1 MEAGLSLP
9 LSEVCM
15 NPDGSPTTHAPR
27 SDQDVVEATGARSS
41 SGSAEAGATAGLSA
55 DLASLRITR
64 GVPAQQAHPHRFKLW
79 AAAAIV
85 TTCVGVATAARTLPQ
100 FRTIEVS
107 TTEVRSVSRSQE
119 AAEISAA
126 GYVVPQVTVTVGAKV
141 AGRIVVVRVNEG
153 DKVKAGDALFE
164 LDPTDQKSSLAVA
177 QERATAAHVHASAS
191 SARILV
197 ARANLAETQQQLERE
212 QRLEASGAVPTAT
225 VDDLRARA
233 RSLVAQVRAEE
244 QNAQASD
251 SDTKA
256 AQAEVRTLAT
266 SLGNFVV
273 VSPIDG
279 IAITK
284 SAQVGDVVGPQ
295 SSLVQ
300 LFDPASLLVEVD
312 VPEGRLSHI
321 QEGSP
326 CEVVLDSDPETHLR
340 GSVVDVVPRVNR
352 AKATV
357 TVKVRILDE
366 SRRLYPDMAARVRF
380 LKRAL
385 DPAAMAAAPKRVVP
399 ASAIAERGGAK
410 VAFLLDDGH
419 ARAVPL
425 KLGEATSGGFELADG
440 PAAGTRLID
449 NPPDAIADGTRLH
462 VKGAD

>member
-1 MEAGLSLP
+1 
-9 LSEVCM
+9 V
-15 NPDGSPTTHAPR
+15 
-27 SDQDVVEATGARSS
+27 
-41 SGSAEAGATAGLSA
+41 
-55 DLASLRITR
+55 
-64 GVPAQQAHPHRFKLW
+64 
-79 AAAAIV
+79 AAAVV

-100 FRTIEVS
+100 FHTIEVS

-126 GYVVPQVTVTVGAKV
+126 GYLVPQVTVTVGAKV
-141 AGRIVVVRVNEG
+141 AGRVVVVRVNEG

-164 LDPTDQKSSLAVA
+164 LDPTDQKSTVASA
-177 QERATAAHVHASAS
+177 QERATAARAHASAS

-197 ARANLAETQQQLERE
+197 ARANLAETLQQLERE
-212 QRLEASGAVPTAT
+212 QRLEVSGAVPTAT

-233 RSLVAQVRAEE
+233 RSLEAQVHAEE
-244 QNAQASD
+244 QNAQASEF
-251 SDTKA
+251 DTKA
-256 AQAEVRTLAT
+256 AQAEVRALTT

-273 VSPIDG
+273 VTPIDG

-284 SAQVGDVVGPQ
+284 SAQVGDVVGPE
-295 SSLVQ
+295 SSLVE

-321 QEGSP
+321 QQESP
-326 CEVVLDSDPETHLR
+326 CEVVLDSDPDTHLR

-357 TVKVRILDE
+357 TVKARILDE

-380 LKRAL
+380 LKRTL
-385 DPAAMAAAPKRVVP
+385 DHAAVAAAPTRVVP
-399 ASAIAERGGAK
+399 ASAITERGGAK
-410 VAFLLDDGH
+410 VVFLLDDGH

-449 NPPDAIADGTRLH
+449 NPPDAIADGTRVH